1 MSWQV
6 MKIKLEIKRL
16 RAEIFKATAFNRRG
30 GKKGSM
36 KKRKLEEEK
45 KKNYMKTLQVD
56 CRIVF
61 GTEIDFFLSD
71 LGSSMS
77 RTELLH
83 TKVKCKCSIQAW
95 KIFFYHL

>member
-45 KKNYMKTLQVD
+45 KKNYM
-56 CRIVF
+56 
-61 GTEIDFFLSD
+61 
-71 LGSSMS
+71 
-77 RTELLH
+77 
-83 TKVKCKCSIQAW
+83 
-95 KIFFYHL
+95 